1 MPLLQTCLTL
11 LRKYGSAARLVV
23 TGVLNVVAPGSG
35 RLIEMAGQALDAA
48 STVADKVSRDNWER
62 EILARLG
69 RSEAELD
76 RLRRLLDNL
85 AGPLARV
92 CDQAAAAA
100 EFFGFFGQPLPGG
113 CLS

>member
-11 LRKYGSAARLVV
+11 LRKYGSAARLAV

-76 RLRRLLDNL
+76 RLGRLLDYL